1 MMTAGRPP
9 QYKINW
15 VRVYQDPNQEK
26 QKVGCST
33 PERPTRRF
41 IEAHEKLYKTVDDV
55 SCIHLTFH
63 FLMAFAD
70 RDVTSSTD
78 DQFNRNIL

>member
-15 VRVYQDPNQEK
+15 VRVYQDPNEER

-41 IEAHEKLYKTVDDV
+41 IEAHEKLYKTENDV
-55 SCIHLTFH
+55 SRIHHIFH
-63 FLMAFAD
+63 LFSG
-70 RDVTSSTD
+70 VC
-78 DQFNRNIL
+78 

>member
-1 MMTAGRPP
+1 MMKENPP
-9 QYKINW
+9 EYKINW
-15 VRVYQDPNQEK
+15 VRVYQDPDNEL

-55 SCIHLTFH
+55 SVHCELISCASGGHDLIVP
-63 FLMAFAD
+63 LLWFALC
-70 RDVTSSTD
+70 R
-78 DQFNRNIL
+78 FNL